1 MEKIAEMKAHL
12 LIAVLAGALVIP
24 AGVSA
29 EVTRLRIERRELV
42 LNGAAFGTAGPYEK
56 LVGKVDFA
64 LDPTR
69 PQNRSIVDLP
79 LAPRNARGEV
89 EFSAD
94 FYLLKPVDPAK
105 GNGRLFYEAGN
116 RGSKRILSTFQN
128 AVNAIDPT
136 TAAEFGDGALMR
148 QGFSLLWMGW
158 QWDVPQGRMRME
170 IPIATD
176 HGRPITGLVRG
187 NFIPG
192 AGATTAAIA
201 DRNHEPYPMVDPDA
215 AEHKLFVRTL
225 PLDPPQLI
233 ERNRWRFAGPATVAL
248 DGGFEPGRIYDVVY
262 RARDPR
268 VVGCGLAG
276 TRDLISFFKH
286 AGPAAGNPMPGIT
299 LAIGWGVSQTGRF
312 LRHFLYEGFN
322 EDERGR
328 RVFDGVF
335 DQVGGAGRGS
345 FNHRFG
351 QQSRDQLQH
360 FNILYPVD
368 MFPFTDADQHD
379 PETGVTDGLLA
390 RAAKS
395 NTVPKLFHLLT
406 NSEYFNRAGSLVH
419 TDPTG
424 TRDIAPPSTSRIY
437 FVASAP
443 HIIGAFPPAPF
454 QDPDFVGQADMNPLV
469 YAPVVRALFRAL
481 DQWVTEDREPPPS
494 RYPTL
499 AEGTLIPPAS
509 AGWPTIPGVRLPSPM
524 TTYRLDFGP
533 DWARGIV
540 TIEPPAI
547 GKPFVSLV
555 PAVDDAGNDRAGIR
569 LPEIA
574 VPLATHT
581 GWNYR
586 RPAIGAADRLASEIG
601 SYLPLPR
608 TRVVR
613 EQRGDS
619 RRSIEERYSSRDEY
633 LGRIA
638 RTAISL
644 VDERYLLAED
654 VPEILRR
661 AGAHYEW
668 ATRAGR

>member
-1 MEKIAEMKAHL
+1 MKAHL
-12 LIAVLAGALVIP
+12 LIAILAGALVIP
-24 AGVSA
+24 AGA
-29 EVTRLRIERRELV
+29 NADVTRLRVERREVV
-42 LNGAAFGTAGPYEK
+42 LNGLAFGAAGPYEK

-64 LDPTR
+64 LDPTL
-69 PQNRSIVDLP
+69 PQNRGIVDLT
-79 LAPRNARGEV
+79 LAPRNARGKV

-94 FYLLKPVDPAK
+94 FYLLKPVDAAR

-116 RGSKRILSTFQN
+116 RGTKRILSTFQN
-128 AVNAIDPT
+128 AANATDPT

-170 IPIATD
+170 IPIASD
-176 HGRPITGLVRG
+176 HGQPIIGLVRG

-192 AGATTAAIA
+192 AGATTASIA
-201 DRNHEPYPMVDPDA
+201 DRNHDAYPVLDPA
-215 AEHKLFVRTL
+215 GPEHKLFVRTL
-225 PLDPPQLI
+225 PLDAPQLI
-233 ERNRWRFAGPATVAL
+233 ARSRWRFVGPGMVTM

-286 AGPAAGNPMPGIT
+286 AGTADGNPLPGIT
-299 LAIGWGVSQTGRF
+299 FTIGWGVSQTGRF

-368 MFPFTDADQHD
+368 MFPFTDADQQD
-379 PETGVTDGLLA
+379 PETSVTDGLLA
-390 RAAKS
+390 RAVKS

-424 TRDIAPPSTSRIY
+424 TRDIAPPPSSRIY
-437 FVASAP
+437 FVSSAP
-443 HIIGAFPPAPF
+443 HIVGAFPPAPF
-454 QDPDFVGQADMNPLV
+454 QDPDFVGQADMNTLV
-469 YAPVVRALFRAL
+469 YAPVIRALFRAL
-481 DQWVTEDREPPPS
+481 DEWVTLDRQPPAS
-494 RYPTL
+494 RYPML
-499 AEGTLIPPAS
+499 ADGTLTTPAS
-509 AGWPTIPGVRLPSPM
+509 TGWPSIPGVRLPSSPM

-533 DWARGIV
+533 DWPRGIV
-540 TIEPPAI
+540 TLEPPRI
-547 GKPFVSLV
+547 GKPFVNLV
-555 PAVDDAGNDRAGIR
+555 PAVDEAGNDRAGIR

-586 RPAIGAADRLASEIG
+586 RPAIGAPDRLASEIG

-608 TRVVR
+608 TRVDR
-613 EQRGDS
+613 ERLGDS
-619 RRSIEERYSSRDEY
+619 RRSIAERYANQEEY

-638 RTAISL
+638 LTAVGL
-644 VDERYLLAED
+644 VDERYLLPED

-661 AGAHYEW
+661 AGTHYEW
-668 ATRAGR
+668 ATRVGR